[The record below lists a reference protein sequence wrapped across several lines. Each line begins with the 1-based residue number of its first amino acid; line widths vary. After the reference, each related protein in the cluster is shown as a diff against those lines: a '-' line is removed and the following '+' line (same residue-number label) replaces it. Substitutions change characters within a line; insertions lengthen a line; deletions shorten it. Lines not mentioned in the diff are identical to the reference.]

1 MEAAEFLLGI
11 LEHGAPADRAA
22 ALEGLK
28 RSRGARFIE
37 LARSAMHTSATPEVQ
52 SALRD
57 VLRSRGIAA

>member
-22 ALEGLK
+22 ALDGLK
-28 RSRGARFIE
+28 RSRAARFIE
-37 LARSAMHTSATPEVQ
+37 LARSAMHTTAPEVQ
-52 SALRD
+52 TALRD